1 MGTEFIILICLLVV
15 VVLLVMF
22 VYIRDFDVNRRLGIF
37 EKTIEDLSRQNH
49 ELNKILSEQN
59 SKSANIEMSYELK
72 AQVENEIKNKIAS
85 MQNSINKVEQITKE
99 YHQKQNS
106 VDDIFYDDIDY
117 EKEVL
122 TLHGIGKDKSKIA
135 QILSISEE
143 EVEMILK
150 LNEDII

>member
-106 VDDIFYDDIDY
+106 VDNIFYDDIDY